1 MRRPTLPARPASDVT
16 LGVPVVQ
23 PVFINRISAFLP
35 HDPVGNEQME
45 ARLGLVGGKPSRAR
59 KLILRSNGIQQRH
72 YAIDPHS
79 GQPSMSNAQVSAA
92 AIRGLVGGDFQLS
105 DLDCLVAGSAS
116 PDQVMPGHAV
126 MVQGELG
133 NPPCEVVSTAG
144 ICLCGMTA
152 LKYAWMSVASGESR
166 NAVACGSEVAS
177 TLMLARNFTGEYES
191 RVEQLE
197 NQPEIAFEKDF
208 LRWMLSD
215 GAGAVLLQGQ
225 PNTVGLSLRVDWI
238 DIFSFADQMPPCMY
252 AGAEMQDGQLQG
264 WSRFDGAERNRRS
277 LMAIKQNVKLLNDN
291 IVKYT
296 VEETLKRIMARRE
309 LSAAAIDYFLPHYSS
324 EFFRERLAVGLA
336 NAGLPIPQERW
347 FSNLTRKGNTGAAS
361 IFIMLDE
368 LFRSGQLRSGQR
380 LLCYVPES
388 GRFSSAFMQ
397 LTVVGQDGDKP

>member
-1 MRRPTLPARPASDVT
+1 
-16 LGVPVVQ
+16 
-23 PVFINRISAFLP
+23 
-35 HDPVGNEQME
+35 ME
-45 ARLGLVGGKPSRAR
+45 ERLGRVGGKPSRAR
-59 KLILRSNGIQQRH
+59 KLVLRSNGIQQRH
-72 YAIDPHS
+72 YVIDPQS
-79 GQPSMSNAQVSAA
+79 GEPAMSNAQISAA
-92 AIRGLVGGDFQLS
+92 AIRGLFDARVQLS
-105 DLDCLVAGSAS
+105 ELDCLVASSAS
-116 PDQVMPGHAV
+116 PDQTMPGHAV

-177 TLMLARNFTGEYES
+177 TLMQASNFNAEYES
-191 RVEQLE
+191 RVEELE
-197 NQPEIAFEKDF
+197 SHPEIAFEKDF

-225 PNTVGLSLRVDWI
+225 PNRTGLSLRIDWI
-238 DIFSFADQMPPCMY
+238 DILSFADQMPACMY
-252 AGAEMQDGQLQG
+252 AGAQMVDGQLQG
-264 WSRFDGAERNRRS
+264 WSRYDGVERNRRS
-277 LMAIKQNVKLLNDN
+277 LMAIKQDVKLLNDN

-309 LSAAAIDYFLPHYSS
+309 LQAEAIDYFLPHYSS

-336 NAGLPIPQERW
+336 NAGLPIPQARW
-347 FSNLTRKGNTGAAS
+347 FTNLTSKGNTGSAS

-368 LFRSGQLRSGQR
+368 LFNSGRLHSGQR

-388 GRFSSAFMQ
+388 GRFSSAFMH
-397 LTVVGQDGDKP
+397 LTVVGQEGDNSEA

>member
-1 MRRPTLPARPASDVT
+1 
-16 LGVPVVQ
+16 
-23 PVFINRISAFLP
+23 
-35 HDPVGNEQME
+35 
-45 ARLGLVGGKPSRAR
+45 
-59 KLILRSNGIQQRH
+59 
-72 YAIDPHS
+72 
-79 GQPSMSNAQVSAA
+79 
-92 AIRGLVGGDFQLS
+92 
-105 DLDCLVAGSAS
+105 
-116 PDQVMPGHAV
+116 MPGHAV

-177 TLMLARNFTGEYES
+177 TLMQASNFNAEYES
-191 RVEQLE
+191 RLDELE
-197 NQPEIAFEKDF
+197 THPEIAFEKDF

-225 PNTVGLSLRVDWI
+225 PNRTGLSLRIDWI

-252 AGAEMQDGQLQG
+252 AGAEMVDGQLQG
-264 WSRFDGAERNRRS
+264 WSRYEGAERNRRS
-277 LMAIKQNVKLLNDN
+277 LMAIKQDVKLLNDN

-309 LSAAAIDYFLPHYSS
+309 LHAADIDYFLPHYSS
-324 EFFRERLAVGLA
+324 EFFRERLSVGLA

-347 FSNLTRKGNTGAAS
+347 FTNLTSKGNTGAAS

-368 LFRSGQLRSGQR
+368 LFNSGSLRSGQR

-397 LTVVGQDGDKP
+397 LTVVGQDGDNT

>member
-1 MRRPTLPARPASDVT
+1 M
-16 LGVPVVQ
+16 VQ
-23 PVFINRISAFLP
+23 PVYINRISAFLP
-35 HDPVGNEQME
+35 HEPVDNEQME

-59 KLILRSNGIQQRH
+59 KLILRSNGIVQRH
-72 YAIDPHS
+72 YVIDPQT
-79 GQPSMSNAQVSAA
+79 GAPSMNNAQVSAA
-92 AIRGLVGGDFQLS
+92 AIRGLLGGDFQLD
-105 DLDCLVAGSAS
+105 DLDCLVASSAS

-177 TLMLARNFTGEYES
+177 TLMQASNFNAEYES
-191 RVEQLE
+191 RLDELE
-197 NQPEIAFEKDF
+197 THPEIAFEKDF

-225 PNTVGLSLRVDWI
+225 PNRAGLSLRIDWI

-252 AGAEMQDGQLQG
+252 AGAEMVDGQLQG
-264 WSRFDGAERNRRS
+264 WSRYDGGERNRRS
-277 LMAIKQNVKLLNDN
+277 LMAIKQDVKLLNDN

-309 LSAAAIDYFLPHYSS
+309 LHADAVDYFLPHYSS
-324 EFFRERLAVGLA
+324 EFFRGRLSAGLA

-347 FSNLTRKGNTGAAS
+347 FTNLTRKGNTGAAS

-368 LFRSGQLRSGQR
+368 LFNSGSLRSGQR

-397 LTVVGQDGDKP
+397 LTVVGQDGDNT